1 MVQPGLLEQTALFI
15 TFSSGPSK
23 EALPS
28 INSITW
34 PLFFFDHEGSFV
46 PVGRDEKAMFPKKER
61 SPKPPNLM
69 DGESLNICLVFSPP
83 QAGQILDLSGL

>member
-46 PVGRDEKAMFPKKER
+46 PVGRDEKAVFPKKER
-61 SPKPPNLM
+61 SPNATKTRWM
-69 DGESLNICLVFSPP
+69 GK
-83 QAGQILDLSGL
+83 A